1 MTLVSFKT
9 QPANFNVLDQL
20 FFNNARV
27 AGNHEPSVNIYNQEN
42 SFMIELAVPGYAKE
56 DFSINLE
63 QNTLKINAE
72 AKQNEVSDDKFLRR
86 EFSLNGVNRN
96 FTLPKSI
103 DTEKI
108 SADFRDGLLKITL
121 PRKEETV
128 IKKEISIS

>member
-9 QPANFNVLDQL
+9 QPAGFNVLDQL
-20 FFNNARV
+20 FFNSGRSN
-27 AGNHEPSVNIYNQEN
+27 GNSEPSVNIYNQEN
-42 SFMIELAVPGYAKE
+42 SFMVELAVPGYAKE

-63 QNTLKINAE
+63 QNTLKISAE
-72 AKQNEVSDDKFLRR
+72 AKQNEVSDDKYLRR
-86 EFSLNGVNRN
+86 EFSLDGVNRN

-108 SADFRDGLLKITL
+108 SADFRDGMLRIIL
-121 PRKEETV
+121 PRKEETI